1 MRITK
6 TKCILI
12 AASLLGAGFYALIQY
27 NAETTP
33 RGNARTLYRPSSFPI
48 DHRSS
53 DEERKRE
60 LAALE
65 AARSTAQGLV
75 PQTSPKHPE
84 TLRNVGGMRTPPP
97 PVTAPLE
104 RIAYVKELRR
114 SNQPL
119 PKELILYRAV
129 AVDGTTLRDETKRI
143 SLNHV
148 QPVPLRATC
157 ISEDGERWQCGV
169 RARTALRAFIRQKRV
184 TCSELRAVH
193 DDKLAATCSV
203 GKHDLATWLIKNG
216 WAKAGSDAPDT
227 LKKIAE
233 RARQSEKGIWRSKLV
248 HLNKDETA
256 TLVNSWEELDDDST
270 SASTLMMEGEPA
282 IIWRPRNDL
291 TAETSAKNKPYTGP

>member
-12 AASLLGAGFYALIQY
+12 GASLLGVGFFALIQY
-27 NAETTP
+27 NSETAP

-48 DHRSS
+48 EHRSS

-65 AARSTAQGLV
+65 AAQSGIL
-75 PQTSPKHPE
+75 QTPPKHPE

-119 PKELILYRAV
+119 PKELILFRAV
-129 AVDGTTLRDETKRI
+129 AVDGATLRDKTKQI
-143 SLNHV
+143 SLSHIR
-148 QPVPLRATC
+148 PVPLRATC
-157 ISEDGERWQCGV
+157 VSEDGERWQCGV

-184 TCSELRAVH
+184 TCSDLKAVQ
-193 DDKLAATCSV
+193 DDKLTASCSV
-203 GKHDLATWLIKNG
+203 GKHDLATWLLKNG

-227 LKKIAE
+227 LQKIAE

-270 SASTLMMEGEPA
+270 STSTLMMEGEPA
-282 IIWRPRNDL
+282 IIWRPRNGL
-291 TAETSAKNKPYTGP
+291 TAETSARK